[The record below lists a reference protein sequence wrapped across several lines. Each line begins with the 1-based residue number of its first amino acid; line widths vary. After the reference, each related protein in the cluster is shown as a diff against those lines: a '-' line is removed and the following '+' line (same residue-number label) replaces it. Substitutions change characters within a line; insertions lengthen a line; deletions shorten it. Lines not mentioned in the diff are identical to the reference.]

1 MKLGSE
7 IPRLNEYNMHVIE
20 YNMHVLARVVGSQYA
35 VS

>member
-7 IPRLNEYNMHVIE
+7 IPRLIE
-20 YNMHVLARVVGSQYA
+20 YNMHGLARVVGSQYA

>member
-7 IPRLNEYNMHVIE
+7 IPRLNE